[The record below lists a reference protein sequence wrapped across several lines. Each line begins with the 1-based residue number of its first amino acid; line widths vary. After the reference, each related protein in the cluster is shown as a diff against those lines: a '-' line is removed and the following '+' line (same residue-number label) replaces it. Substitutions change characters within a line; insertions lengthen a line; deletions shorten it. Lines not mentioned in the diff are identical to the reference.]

1 MEDPDTFVFRL
12 LLVGNADVGKT
23 SILSRYAQEPF
34 ADQYADMEEKART
47 LKIDGKTVN
56 VVLVDTAGQERFRA
70 LTSGT
75 YRGIDGIYMCYD
87 VTKRETFDDIG
98 EWLNELNRYAKDR
111 KVERFLLANKID
123 LLSSGESRAVTE
135 EEGKEFA
142 DKNQM
147 TFFETSAKDDTNIE
161 ASFNAMIKKLMEE
174 HVAEQVPAEA
184 EKKGCCV
191 VQ

>member
-1 MEDPDTFVFRL
+1 MEDPEQIVFRL

-34 ADQYADMEEKART
+34 ADKYPDMEQKTRT
-47 LKIDGKTVN
+47 LQMDGKTVN

-75 YRGIDGIYMCYD
+75 YRGIDGIYICYD
-87 VTKRETFDDIG
+87 VTKRDTFDDIG

-111 KVERFLLANKID
+111 KIERFLLANKTD

-135 EEGKEFA
+135 DEGKEVA
-142 DKNQM
+142 SKNDM

-161 ASFNAMIKKLMEE
+161 ASFNAMIKKLLED
-174 HVAEQVPAEA
+174 HVAEQVPADA